1 MSEYKLPDEKQARLR
16 SRSYRSEI
24 IRNPIVLSE
33 EQKILGNG
41 LNYLVATY
49 GCQANVRDGEVISGI
64 LEEMGFSAVEDME
77 LADLIILNTCA
88 IRENA
93 EKKVVGELGFLQNYK
108 RRKPHLIVG
117 VCGCMAQEPE
127 MARKIVEKHPIV
139 DLMFG
144 THNIYRLPALLQQI
158 MVNDH
163 RSIEV
168 ISQQGNIYEGL
179 PTIRSSRHKAF
190 VNIMDGCDKFCT
202 YCIVPYTRG
211 QQRSRL
217 KQDVLSECR
226 QLVDSGYKEITLI
239 GQNVNAYGKDLDD
252 GYDFATLLNEVAD
265 LGIARLR
272 FTTSHPWD
280 FTDGMINA
288 IGERENI
295 MPFIHLP
302 LQSGNDE
309 ILRKMGRRYTRDEYL
324 DLYDRIVSRVSDV
337 AISTDI
343 IVGFPNESHQQFL
356 DTLSV
361 VDYCKYDNAYSFIF
375 SPRESTPAAKME
387 DSISLEEKK
396 ERLAQLNQKLG
407 EYSKMHNKECEG
419 KIFDVLV
426 DGVSKTDSSVMSG
439 YTPQQKLVNF
449 RSEKARPGDIIK
461 VRITEGMKNS
471 LNGIDAFEKRAE
483 NE

>member
-1 MSEYKLPDEKQARLR
+1 MSEFRLPDEKQARIR
-16 SRSYRSEI
+16 SSSFRTEI
-24 IRNPIVLSE
+24 VRDPVVLSE

-41 LNYLVATY
+41 LNYFVSTY
-49 GCQANVRDGEVISGI
+49 GCQANVRDGEVICGI
-64 LEEMGFSAVEDME
+64 LEQMGFKAVEDMA

-93 EKKVVGELGFLQNYK
+93 ENKVVGELGFLQAYK
-108 RRKPHLIVG
+108 RRNPRLIIG
-117 VCGCMAQEPE
+117 VCGCMAQEPQ
-127 MARKIVEKHPIV
+127 MARRIVEKHPVV

-144 THNIYRLPALLQQI
+144 THNIHRLPALLQNI
-158 MVNDH
+158 IVNDQ

-168 ISQQGNIYEGL
+168 LSQQGSIFEGM

-217 KQDVLSECR
+217 KEDVLKECR
-226 QLVDSGYKEITLI
+226 QLIDAGYKEITLI
-239 GQNVNAYGKDLDD
+239 GQNVNAYGKDLKI
-252 GYDFATLLNEVAD
+252 GYDFAGLLNEVAD

-280 FTDGMINA
+280 FTDEMIDA
-288 IGERENI
+288 IASRENI

-309 ILRKMGRRYTRDEYL
+309 ILRRMGRRYTREQYL

-337 AISTDI
+337 AVSTDI
-343 IVGFPNESHQQFL
+343 IVGFPNETRQQFE

-375 SPRESTPAAKME
+375 SPRESTPAARME
-387 DSISLEEKK
+387 DNVSLQEKK
-396 ERLAQLNQKLG
+396 ERLAELNGRLG
-407 EYSKMHNKECEG
+407 EYSKMRNKQCEG
-419 KIFDVLV
+419 KVYDVLV

-439 YTPQQKLVNF
+439 YTRQQKLVNF
-449 RSEKARPGDIIK
+449 RSEKARVGDIIN

-471 LNGIDAFEKRAE
+471 LNGIDVSEKRAE